1 MIFILICAIA
11 SPEGRCFSS
20 IRRNILQKYIFVPI
34 DIYLKKKENI
44 DINNRLN
51 AWLLFLGSDDP
62 SDIIRLIERYPEFK
76 AMYQQIYEICEC
88 VEDMMGLFS
97 KELAIMDENT
107 VKYMMDEMQEEI
119 DKQKEEIMQQDMILI
134 RQKKE
139 IDENKLEIDHQ
150 KAELAE
156 KESMLAKIQAELQA
170 ALQRNAQLEETLK
183 NQRLKG
189 KNKKFIEV
197 RI

>member
-1 MIFILICAIA
+1 
-11 SPEGRCFSS
+11 
-20 IRRNILQKYIFVPI
+20 
-34 DIYLKKKENI
+34 
-44 DINNRLN
+44 
-51 AWLLFLGSDDP
+51 
-62 SDIIRLIERYPEFK
+62 
-76 AMYQQIYEICEC
+76 MYQQIYEICEC

-139 IDENKLEIDHQ
+139 IDQNKLEIDHQ

-183 NQRLKG
+183 NR
-189 KNKKFIEV
+189 
-197 RI
+197 